1 MSELI
6 GKVKVQQWEYL
17 VEQRYSNVKEHEAFD
32 ELAYLKERGNAG
44 WELVSVPSWTIPKY
58 YFKRPLP

>member
-6 GKVKVQQWEYL
+6 GKVKVQQWEYHR
-17 VEQRYSNVKEHEAFD
+17 VHMDMRGEVMGV
-32 ELAYLKERGNAG
+32 LKDMGNDG
-44 WELVSVPSWTIPKY
+44 WELVSFSPNPKNSISHFA